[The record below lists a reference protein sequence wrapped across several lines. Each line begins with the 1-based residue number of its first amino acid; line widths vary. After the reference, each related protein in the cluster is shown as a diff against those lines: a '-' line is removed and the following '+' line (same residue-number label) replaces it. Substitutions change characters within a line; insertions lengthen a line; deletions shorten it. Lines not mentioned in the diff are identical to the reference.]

1 MMDYL
6 THVLILLFLAV
17 MPISEVRGALPYGV
31 LIAGFHPVLAFI
43 LSVGGNIAIIYPLLY
58 LLGWVEK
65 FLFKTSKKNF
75 SSKIRVKIAFLYV
88 SFTSKIRKKVN
99 PYVDRYGVVGL
110 VLYTLIPLPFTGAW
124 TASVAAHL
132 LGMKRNTAFMAVA
145 LGVIFAGLIML
156 AMIFLGFSIK
166 PFL

>member
-88 SFTSKIRKKVN
+88 NFTSKIRKKVN
-99 PYVDRYGVVGL
+99 PYVDR
-110 VLYTLIPLPFTGAW
+110 
-124 TASVAAHL
+124 
-132 LGMKRNTAFMAVA
+132 
-145 LGVIFAGLIML
+145 
-156 AMIFLGFSIK
+156 
-166 PFL
+166 